1 MQTTIILDDQLFM
14 ESARYAPT
22 LNPSEIIQL
31 ALREFIHQQ
40 RAINR
45 STKRPLGLDKGRF
58 EVPDSFDLP
67 NLEIETA
74 FYGQ

>member
-1 MQTTIILDDQLFM
+1 M

-22 LNPSEIIQL
+22 NNPSEIIQL

-45 STKRPLGLDKGRF
+45 STKRLLGLDKGRF

-67 NLEIETA
+67 
-74 FYGQ
+74 